1 MIPVKS
7 TNEYA
12 SISKMQKSD
21 LSFDQLIEIYNHI
34 GEEERHFNELEMEYR
49 KLASQW
55 LLVSLGA
62 IGFILSKNEL
72 PVNTWALV
80 IGICLAASIG
90 IMVLWLLDLKV
101 YHELLHGAFR
111 EGVLLENEFPQIL
124 PQIRNNMVRSQK
136 GGDVITKVILFY
148 FFSILLLIAIANIA
162 VWIYISVTWI
172 CLVCNI
178 LSLLLL
184 LIIYRIMTDG
194 STRYFNKKQIE

>member
-1 MIPVKS
+1 MAPEQNTTEDPV
-7 TNEYA
+7 
-12 SISKMQKSD
+12 ISKMQRSD

-72 PVNTWALV
+72 PINTWALV
-80 IGICLAASIG
+80 IGICIAASIG
-90 IMVLWLLDLKV
+90 ILVLWLLDLKV

-124 PQIRNNMVRSQK
+124 PQIRNNMVKSQK
-136 GGDVITKVILFY
+136 GGDIITKVILFY
-148 FFSILLLIAIANIA
+148 FFSILLLLAIANIA
-162 VWIYISVTWI
+162 VWIYISPFWI
-172 CLVCNI
+172 CLLCNGI
-178 LSLLLL
+178 SLLFLAV
-184 LIIYRIMTDG
+184 IYNIMTNG
-194 STRYFNKKQIE
+194 SSRYFNKPG